1 MDKRC
6 EMCGGVIRIDDWYSY
21 ISTKYCPAC
30 KKLARRI
37 KENNRMRELRRKRRE
52 ANALARELCA
62 SQQREIEL
70 LRAELTRQRERNHE
84 LESIV
89 YGEADES

>member
-1 MDKRC
+1 MEKRC
-6 EMCGGVIRIDDWYSY
+6 EMCGGVIQIEDWYSY
-21 ISTKYCPAC
+21 IRTKYCPAC

-70 LRAELTRQRERNHE
+70 LRAELIRQRERNAA
-84 LESIV
+84 LERSARK
-89 YGEADES
+89 EDDT

>member
-6 EMCGGVIRIDDWYSY
+6 EMCGGVIRIEDWYSY

-70 LRAELTRQRERNHE
+70 LRAELIRQRERNQE

-89 YGEADES
+89 GEANKP